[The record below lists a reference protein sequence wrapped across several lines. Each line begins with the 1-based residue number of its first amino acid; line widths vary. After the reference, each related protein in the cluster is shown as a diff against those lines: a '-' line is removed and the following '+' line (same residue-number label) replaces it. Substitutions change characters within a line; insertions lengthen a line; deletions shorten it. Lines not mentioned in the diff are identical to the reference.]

1 MADGPATISVRP
13 ERIVFSDTDGL
24 AGTVKARIF
33 QGHHWLLH
41 VAIEAGLVLVIAPND
56 GRAIPAEGSTIRL
69 AWRAEDMTLTR
80 AESAP

>member
-1 MADGPATISVRP
+1 
-13 ERIVFSDTDGL
+13 L

-41 VAIEAGLVLVIAPND
+41 VATEVGLVLVIAPND
-56 GRAIPAEGSTIRL
+56 GRAIPEESSSVRL
-69 AWRAEDMTLTR
+69 AWRAEDMTLAR